1 MRILHIAPFNTA
13 GVPLTF
19 VKAEREMGHESRLI
33 TLGKNPQNREE
44 DVCLALPFLD
54 CWSVRCVK
62 RILIPKRRRVISYIA
77 DIPKEIP
84 PKWKAGSWLERSLV
98 RYRERIWKPRIEEA
112 IVEFQLDDFD
122 IYQLDGGLGFYRDG
136 RFIQRLKDRGKQI
149 ICCYTGSDL
158 RTRGVIPTIDMISDL
173 NVTVEFDHL
182 QYHPNIQHV
191 PFPLELSQFEMS
203 EAYEEGPI
211 RIGHAPTNRAAKG
224 SDIIISV
231 VRKLEKKFPVKL
243 ILIENLPYQKAIE
256 FKRTCHIFIDQ
267 IGDLGYGMNSLEALA
282 MSIPVCSS
290 LAPGFSRAYPD
301 HPFLSINEDNLEKKM
316 ILLIENPILRQTMG
330 KEGREWI
337 QSIHDAKS
345 VVKKIHLLAGLI

>member
-19 VKAEREMGHESRLI
+19 VKAERKMGHVRRLV

-54 CWSVRCVK
+54 CRSLRCIK

-77 DIPKEIP
+77 DIPEEIP
-84 PKWKAGSWLERSLV
+84 PQWKAGSWLEHNLV

-136 RFIQRLKDRGKQI
+136 RFIQRLKDRGKII

-158 RTRGVIPTIDMISDL
+158 RTRGVIPNIDRISDL

-191 PFPLELSQFEMS
+191 PFPLDSSQFQMS
-203 EAYEEGPI
+203 EAIDKDPI

-224 SDIIISV
+224 SDIIISNL
-231 VRKLEKKFPVKL
+231 RKLEKEFPVEM

-256 FKRTCHIFIDQ
+256 LKRTCHIFIDQ

-282 MSIPVCSS
+282 MAVPVCSS
-290 LAPGFSRAYPD
+290 LAPGFSEVYPD
-301 HPFLSINEDNLEKKM
+301 HPFLVIDEKNLTQNL
-316 ILLIENPILRQTMG
+316 ILLIENPILRNKMG
-330 KEGREWI
+330 KEGREWV
-337 QSIHDAKS
+337 QRVHDARS
-345 VVKKIHLLAGLI
+345 VVRKIHQLAGLI